1 MMNLAELGP
10 GSSVR
15 PMKLEVVGSVMAK
28 VGSGPHVSGGQ
39 TQIRMVNVEWE

>member
-1 MMNLAELGP
+1 MKNLAELDP

-15 PMKLEVVGSVMAK
+15 PVKREAVESVTAK

-39 TQIRMVNVEWE
+39 TQIRMVNGELE

>member
-1 MMNLAELGP
+1 MTDLAELGP

-15 PMKLEVVGSVMAK
+15 PVKLEVVESVTAK

-39 TQIRMVNVEWE
+39 TQIRMVNVQLE